1 MISLSSPLP
10 SEPIAAPEGF
20 RVPPRR
26 AGEAVRI
33 RSDAEAIAAVRKAAE
48 RIAEGAAVRDRE
60 RRLPYAELDLLSDAG
75 LLAITVP
82 RAYGGAE
89 VSAVTLAEV
98 IATLAAADGS
108 IGQIPQNHFFMLEAL
123 RLQGTEA
130 QKRFFYDRVL
140 AGERIGNALSELG
153 TRTAHH
159 HATRILRDGDGHVVN
174 GRKFYSTGVL
184 FAHWIAV
191 VGDDDDGRSVVAFVP
206 RDAEGVTIVDDWT
219 GFGQRTTGSG
229 STVFEN
235 VRVHPFSVISMQ
247 AVFDRPTSMGPIAQI
262 MHAAI
267 DQGIARAALADTIH
281 FVRNYTRPWKDSGV
295 EHGYEDPYLIAEL
308 GAVHVKVRAGDALLE
323 RAGRLADEA
332 TARPG
337 VESVAAASVAVAEAK
352 VAATEAS
359 LFAGSKLIELAGSRS
374 TLAEFDL
381 DRHWRNARTHTG
393 HDPVR
398 WKYRAIGNY
407 WLNGVNPPRHG
418 AL

>member
-1 MISLSSPLP
+1 MDI
-10 SEPIAAPEGF
+10 
-20 RVPPRR
+20 
-26 AGEAVRI
+26 
-33 RSDAEAIAAVRKAAE
+33 
-48 RIAEGAAVRDRE
+48 
-60 RRLPYAELDLLSDAG
+60 LSDAG

-82 RAYGGAE
+82 RKFGGAE
-89 VSAVTLAEV
+89 VSAGALAEV
-98 IATLAAADGS
+98 IAIIAAADGA

-123 RLQGTEA
+123 RLQGSEL

-159 HATRILRDGDGHVVN
+159 HDTRITADGDFYRVR

-191 VGDDDDGRSVVAFVP
+191 VGDDDNGRSVIAFIP
-206 RDAEGVTIVDDWT
+206 PASEGVTIIDDWS

-229 STVFEN
+229 TTVFDN
-235 VRVHPFSVISMQ
+235 VRVHPFSVLSMQ
-247 AVFDRPTSMGPIAQI
+247 ALFEQPTSMGPVAQI
-262 MHAAI
+262 MHAAV

-295 EHGYEDPYLIAEL
+295 AHGYEDPYLIAEV
-308 GAVHVKVRAGDALLE
+308 GAIQVGVDASHALLA
-323 RAGRLADEA
+323 RAGRITDEA
-332 TARPG
+332 IARPST
-337 VESVAAASVAVAEAK
+337 EAVAAASVAVAEAK

-359 LFAGSKLIELAGSRS
+359 LFASSKLIELAGSRA
-374 TLAEFDL
+374 TLAEFGL
-381 DRHWRNARTHTG
+381 DRHWRNARTHTV

-398 WKYRAIGNY
+398 WKLRAIGDY
-407 WLNGVNPPRHG
+407 WLNGINPPRHG

>member
-1 MISLSSPLP
+1 MISLST
-10 SEPIAAPEGF
+10 PIPHEAHAVPAGF
-20 RVPPRR
+20 RAPPRR
-26 AGEAVRI
+26 SAATTRLQ
-33 RSDAEAIAAVRKAAE
+33 SDAEALAAAKRVADK
-48 RIAEGAAVRDRE
+48 IAEGAAVRDRE

-89 VSAVTLAEV
+89 VSAGTLAEV
-98 IATLAAADGS
+98 IATLSAADGS

-140 AGERIGNALSELG
+140 AGERIGNALSEIG
-153 TRTAHH
+153 TKTAHH
-159 HATRILRDGDGHVVN
+159 HATRILRNGAEHQVN

-191 VGDDDDGRSVVAFVP
+191 VGDDDDGRSVVAFIP
-206 RDAEGVTIVDDWT
+206 RDAEGVTVSDDWT

-229 STVFEN
+229 STVFDN
-235 VRVHPFSVISMQ
+235 VRVHLFSIISMQ
-247 AVFDRPTSMGPIAQI
+247 ALFDRSTSMGPIAQI

-267 DQGIARAALADTIH
+267 DQGIARAALADTIR
-281 FVRNYTRPWKDSGV
+281 FVRNHTRPWKDSGV
-295 EHGYEDPYLIAEL
+295 EYGYEDPYLIAEV
-308 GAVHVKVRAGDALLE
+308 GAVQVKVRAGDALLA
-323 RAGRLADEA
+323 RAGRLADA
-332 TARPG
+332 AVARPSAD
-337 VESVAAASVAVAEAK
+337 SVAAASVAVAEAK

-359 LFAGSKLIELAGSRS
+359 LLAGSKLIELAGSRA
-374 TLAEFDL
+374 TLAEFGL
-381 DRHWRNARTHTG
+381 DRHWRNARTHTV

-407 WLNGVNPPRHG
+407 WLNGINPPRHG